1 MKTILT
7 TLFFSFLIMSA
18 SAQFTYDLQGHR
30 GARGLM
36 PENTIP
42 GMIKA
47 LDLGATTLE
56 LDLAVTKDGIVIVSH
71 EPYMNPVICL
81 TPEGKEIASGD
92 KSHNIYQMDFA
103 EVVKYDCGSK
113 YHSGFPKQVKFP
125 ISKPKLADLID
136 VVEKYVTDMGLPKP
150 NYNIE
155 IKSSPDGDGSYHP
168 TPKEFS
174 DLVYKVIGAK
184 LDWSRVTIQ
193 SFDFRVLQYVHQA
206 YPKVTLAMLVETAAK
221 PTEQLAELGFQPQI
235 YSPFFIALTKET
247 VDQLHQKGMKIIPWT
262 VNTTEQMERLL
273 EMGVD
278 GIITD
283 YPNLAPKR

>member
-1 MKTILT
+1 MKTIFS
-7 TLFFSFLIMSA
+7 TLFFFLLIMSA

-42 GMIKA
+42 AMIKA

-81 TPEGKEIASGD
+81 TSDGKEIAAGD
-92 KSHNIYQMDFA
+92 KSHNIYQMDFS

-113 YHSGFPKQVKFP
+113 FHSGFPKQVKFLV
-125 ISKPKLADLID
+125 SKPKLSALID
-136 VVEKYVTDMGLPKP
+136 VVEKYVADMGLAKP

-155 IKSSPDGDGSYHP
+155 IKSSPDGDGTYHP
-168 TPKEFS
+168 APKEFS
-174 DLVYKVIGAK
+174 DMVHKVLEGK
-184 LDWSRVTIQ
+184 LDWNRVNIQ
-193 SFDFRVLQYVHQA
+193 SFDFRVLQYMHQA

-235 YSPFFIALTKET
+235 YSPYFIALTKET

-262 VNTTEQMERLL
+262 VNTTDQMERLL